1 MLNFFAEGSIPIR
14 PNFLLL
20 AKKFKKVPSF
30 DPISKILDPFLMIF
44 VFIWF
49 RATFPRLRVDQI
61 MDLAWKG
68 LFELTLINI
77 LAIAI
82 LMLIWPSPTI
92 GELWIM
98 TGINWLVFLSSIWIF
113 GKLLGPKLEKKNG
126 VTRIIVLQK

>member
-1 MLNFFAEGSIPIR
+1 MIVCLFLGGWKGPELIPSHFWFMI
-14 PNFLLL
+14 
-20 AKKFKKVPSF
+20 KW
-30 DPISKILDPFLMIF
+30 ILMIF

-68 LFELTLINI
+68 LFELALINI